1 MDSVKDKKTDD
12 ILEKLVHIN
21 RITKVVKGGRRFGF
35 SALVVVGN
43 QSGKIGIAHAKAKQ
57 VPDAIKKANE
67 MARRKLTHIPL
78 REGRTIHHDVKAKDG
93 SGRIVLRAAS
103 KGTGIIAGGPVRA
116 VCEVLGVKDIVAKS
130 MGTSNAHNV
139 IRATMKAL
147 MKQSSPKQISTIR
160 NKKISEI
167 FLFLI
172 LDICLGEFCLSKA
185 FIVALITL
193 CAFEVPIDLATIS
206 LTPKTSHTALT
217 GPPAIIPVPFAAD
230 LKTILPEPSLA
241 FTSWWIVLPSLK
253 GIWISLRLA
262 ISLAF
267 LIASGTCLALAWAI
281 PILPDWFPTTTNAEK
296 PNLLPPLTTLVIRL
310 MCTNFSKISSFFLS
324 LLSSIIKI
332 PFHFF

>member
-1 MDSVKDKKTDD
+1 MKLNTSIRKRFRVSNKVKKVASKDRFRLSISRSSKNISAQIIDDTKKVTLLSASSIEKDLKSADKVNKTELSKLVAQKLAKKAQEKKITKIYFDRGSYKYHGRIKVFAETLKRKWNGILIMENLKDKKTDD

-43 QSGKIGIAHAKAKQ
+43 QAGKIGIAHAKAKQ

-147 MKQSSPKQISTIR
+147 MKQNSPKQISAIR

-167 FLFLI
+167 I
-172 LDICLGEFCLSKA
+172 
-185 FIVALITL
+185 
-193 CAFEVPIDLATIS
+193 
-206 LTPKTSHTALT
+206 
-217 GPPAIIPVPFAAD
+217 
-230 LKTILPEPSLA
+230 
-241 FTSWWIVLPSLK
+241 
-253 GIWISLRLA
+253 
-262 ISLAF
+262 
-267 LIASGTCLALAWAI
+267 
-281 PILPDWFPTTTNAEK
+281 EK
-296 PNLLPPLTTLVIRL
+296 RG
-310 MCTNFSKISSFFLS
+310 
-324 LLSSIIKI
+324 
-332 PFHFF
+332 